1 VLPQSRIRFM
11 STALCQLSYLALVG
25 GPRNGPEGHLWH
37 SPNPVTSRQQLGSPA
52 GLVSKPPDHTR
63 LPVPGG
69 QAGHPITS
77 RTGGVSRPGT
87 WPHSGAGQIFKPAPQ
102 SWPPPLYS

>member
-1 VLPQSRIRFM
+1 MALTSAAGGGWPLCLPTG
-11 STALCQLSYLALVG
+11 TAPATGQVDLSYLALVG
-25 GPRNGPEGHLWH
+25 GPRNGPGGHPWH
-37 SPNPVTSRQQLGSPA
+37 SPNLVRSRQRLGSPA

-77 RTGGVSRPGT
+77 RREAFSPRNVATFRG
-87 WPHSGAGQIFKPAPQ
+87 WAD
-102 SWPPPLYS
+102 Y